1 MLNNA
6 FLYKDELF
14 HVRCSAH
21 ILNLVVQDG
30 LKDIDDSVEKIRECV
45 KYVKDSQGRKD
56 GFSKSVKQTSLYLKK
71 SLVQDV
77 PTRWNSTFMMLSNAL
92 YYRWAFENLQLND
105 TNLHV
110 FQLRMNG
117 QKLKRNVDFLKF
129 SMMQLMFSRDLSTP
143 QPTCIFLKFL

>member
-1 MLNNA
+1 M
-6 FLYKDELF
+6 
-14 HVRCSAH
+14 
-21 ILNLVVQDG
+21 ILWRRLE
-30 LKDIDDSVEKIRECV
+30 SV
-45 KYVKDSQGRKD
+45 KYVKGSQGRKD

-92 YYRWAFENLQLND
+92 YYRWAFENLQLNG
-105 TNLHV
+105 TNLQV